1 MAKRTIRVRGTVRS
15 TVRITRQIRH
25 VPTRIYVEPVRF
37 IGETTPTLAE
47 VTALECDEHH
57 QHPTITATEVGT
69 QVEACCD
76 DFRARV
82 EEMLAA

>member
-15 TVRITRQIRH
+15 TVRITRQVRRL
-25 VPTRIYVEPVRF
+25 PTRIYVEPVRF

-47 VTALECDEHH
+47 LTVLTCDEHGE
-57 QHPTITATEVGT
+57 HPTITATELGT
-69 QVEACCD
+69 QVEACCES
-76 DFRARV
+76 FRVRI